1 VKKLLIL
8 LSFSMAIHLIACS
21 SYGVILLNAE
31 EQVENI
37 NVQQLLEEEV
47 LKKSDFVR
55 TGYSLQNPITEQLLT
70 FYINENS
77 GGFSSYVQEIH
88 VPPPNFFPAIS

>member
-1 VKKLLIL
+1 
-8 LSFSMAIHLIACS
+8 MAVHLIACA
-21 SYGVILLNAE
+21 SYSLILLNAE

-55 TGYSLQNPITEQLLT
+55 SFFALENPFKER
-70 FYINENS
+70 FFANYYNENC
-77 GGFSSYVQEIH
+77 GGFSSYVLEIH

>member
-1 VKKLLIL
+1 
-8 LSFSMAIHLIACS
+8 MAIHLVACT
-21 SYGVILLNAE
+21 SYSLILLNAE

-55 TGYSLQNPITEQLLT
+55 SFFSLQNPFKERLSN
-70 FYINENS
+70 FYVNENS